1 MCRVSAYLLCLNGA
15 TNCESWQRLNRT
27 PLCHCRMLYRATPA
41 WDEPTEVRE
50 MLDASDELDAIP
62 EDAVRIPCSH

>member
-1 MCRVSAYLLCLNGA
+1 
-15 TNCESWQRLNRT
+15 
-27 PLCHCRMLYRATPA
+27 MLYRATPA

-62 EDAVRIPCSH
+62 EDAVRAPCSQQQSCAWNIAW